1 MVYTTICKNCG
12 KEYRA
17 KTRRS
22 MFCSEECR
30 READKERKRIR
41 YGATKEE
48 RVCPEC
54 GRTFETKR
62 NTSNFCSR
70 ACSIKFAEKRRE
82 NKETMEQLTKKK
94 ISIKELFLREKGN
107 CYLCGGK
114 CDFEDVI
121 LIDGFLAAGQTFPAA
136 DYIISQDKKTQSA
149 RLAHYACKKQ
159 KEEKNVAI

>member
-1 MVYTTICKNCG
+1 MVYTSICKNCG

-30 READKERKRIR
+30 READKERKRER
-41 YGATKEE
+41 YGAVKEE

-62 NTSNFCSR
+62 KTSNFCSR
-70 ACSIKFAEKRRE
+70 ACSVKFAEKRKE
-82 NKETMEQLTKKK
+82 NRDALMKTEKEK
-94 ISIKELFLREKGN
+94 ISLKKLFLREKGI
-107 CYLCGGK
+107 CYLCGGT

-121 LIDGFLAAGQTFPAA
+121 LIKGFLAAGSTFPAI
-136 DYIISQDKKTQSA
+136 DYIEASDQKIKSA
-149 RLAHYACKKQ
+149 RLAHYCCLKQ
-159 KEEKNVAI
+159 KEEKNA